1 MNIILLLLS
10 LMALIGGLLSLMALI
25 GGIHLFIMGY
35 KNMDFSLLQSI
46 FSPSYSKYIYMTI
59 GASIIV
65 LVLIK

>member
-1 MNIILLLLS
+1 MNIILLFVSLL
-10 LMALIGGLLSLMALI
+10 ALI
-25 GGIHLFIMGY
+25 GGIHLFLMGY

-46 FSPSYSKYIYMTI
+46 FSPSYTKYIYMTI